1 MAPVG
6 EIPAGV
12 KKLDIVKSDIAP
24 VARLRTALIIPKAM
38 VFPPIASYGL
48 WVQIKVRNNG

>member
-6 EIPAGV
+6 KIPAGV

-24 VARLRTALIIPKAM
+24 VARLRTALKIPNAI
-38 VFPPIASYGL
+38 VFPAMPFTYDWPS
-48 WVQIKVRNNG
+48 